1 MLPDLAPC
9 YFQSLA
15 TNERVL
21 LNILSEKKD
30 ESGTIS
36 ILVAAGNCCRE
47 KNSEV
52 FNYNPI
58 KAMANSIGRDQ
69 GAVSE
74 VLFPRLVVVTDLG
87 REVYRKLTQDGWSE

>member
-15 TNERVL
+15 TNEHVL

-30 ESGTIS
+30 ESGTMS

-52 FNYNPI
+52 FKYNSLR
-58 KAMANSIGRDQ
+58 AMANSSGRDRWNWP
-69 GAVSE
+69 
-74 VLFPRLVVVTDLG
+74 LP
-87 REVYRKLTQDGWSE
+87 

>member
-1 MLPDLAPC
+1 MLPNLAPC

-36 ILVAAGNCCRE
+36 ILVPAGNCCRE
-47 KNSEV
+47 KNSAV
-52 FNYNPI
+52 VNYDSL
-58 KAMANSIGRDQ
+58 KAMVNSIGRHQ
-69 GAVSE
+69 
-74 VLFPRLVVVTDLG
+74 
-87 REVYRKLTQDGWSE
+87 TQLAKFCFHGMSL

>member
-15 TNERVL
+15 TNEHVL

-30 ESGTIS
+30 ESGTMS

-58 KAMANSIGRDQ
+58 KAMANSIGRHQ
-69 GAVSE
+69 
-74 VLFPRLVVVTDLG
+74 
-87 REVYRKLTQDGWSE
+87 TQLAKFCFHGMSL

>member
-15 TNERVL
+15 TNEHVL
-21 LNILSEKKD
+21 LNILSEKNN

-52 FNYNPI
+52 FIYYSI
-58 KAMANSIGRDQ
+58 KATANSIGCD
-69 GAVSE
+69 
-74 VLFPRLVVVTDLG
+74 PRSS
-87 REVYRKLTQDGWSE
+87 Q

>member
-1 MLPDLAPC
+1 MLPNLAPC

-30 ESGTIS
+30 ESGTMS

-52 FNYNPI
+52 FNYNSL
-58 KAMANSIGRDQ
+58 KAMVNSIACDQ
-69 GAVSE
+69 RS
-74 VLFPRLVVVTDLG
+74 
-87 REVYRKLTQDGWSE
+87 SS